1 MLQPTRLKY
10 RKQHK
15 GRNTGIATR
24 GNTVSFGDFGLKAV
38 GRGRLTARQIEAA
51 RRAMTRHI
59 KRGGRIWIRVFP
71 DKPIT
76 EKPIQVRMGGGKGN
90 VEYYIAEIQPGKV
103 LYEMDGVNETLVDL
117 LKQQFGLRMQHAT
130 GQLGQTSEIKRVR
143 RDIARVKTIISE
155 KGTQS

>member
-15 GRNTGIATR
+15 GRNTGVATR
-24 GNTVSFGDFGLKAV
+24 GNKVSFGDFGLKAT

-51 RRAMTRHI
+51 RRAMTHHI

-76 EKPIQVRMGGGKGN
+76 EKPAEVRMGGGKGSP
-90 VEYYIAEIQPGKV
+90 EYWVAEIQPGKM
-103 LYEMDGVNETLVDL
+103 LYEMDGVSEELAREAFELAAAKLPISTVFVIR
-117 LKQQFGLRMQHAT
+117 QV
-130 GQLGQTSEIKRVR
+130 GQ
-143 RDIARVKTIISE
+143 
-155 KGTQS
+155 